1 MKFSIQ
7 QPDGWG
13 SQKKPSLEG
22 VVCLEKMEEM
32 ITLGINE

>member
-13 SQKKPSLEG
+13 SLKKPSLG
-22 VVCLEKMEEM
+22 YLVCLEKMEEM
-32 ITLGINE
+32 ITFGINE